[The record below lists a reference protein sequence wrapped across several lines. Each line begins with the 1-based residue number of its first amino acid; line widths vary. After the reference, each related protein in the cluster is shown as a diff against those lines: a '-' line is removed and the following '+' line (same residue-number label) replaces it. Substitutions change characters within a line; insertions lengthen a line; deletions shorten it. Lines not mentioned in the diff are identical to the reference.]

1 MRHVADVIHRFLQGR
16 QLEPDEV
23 LWGLLICAFIF
34 SSVHL
39 ITMFVTRWGDRRVTG
54 KALLFSVMLHLA
66 IAIGVVAVPMAPGIP
81 GGGAGED
88 QKGREDEHRIVIRS
102 VSDVVEREARDGK
115 VDGALAPVPVWD
127 RLPDA
132 KTTKLM
138 GPQPQTPSAAP
149 SKNVKRIEERTKRAE
164 LKSPDLASLPENQQP
179 PPTAAQE
186 EAAPIQ
192 RSVQTPAI
200 ETPKTTSTPQPEPR
214 LPLLP
219 RRETGAASSVTD
231 LKIQRQVQPPGLEPG
246 NGTRSREAGLP
257 QETASLPAATIPQP
271 TVPQSA
277 AGEPIGGKAA
287 PAPTPVNPSETPAR
301 SAPTSPS
308 GKPPTASGT
317 SLARDPV
324 NARIPEGRWM
334 ANVDRLRSSD
344 LTPGSQPQS
353 APAVGNYQSV
363 DPRPAAPSPEIQ
375 KSGIVPL
382 IVRRSAGIAPTY
394 RLRKLSNRKAN
405 ARQFGGNEQSER
417 AVEASLRW
425 LASVQNRD
433 GSWEAKAFGAGQVK
447 IDENGVDRD
456 YAGRDADSGVTA
468 LAILAFLGA
477 GYTHEEGQYAD
488 NVDRAL
494 RWLVGQQRTDGN
506 LGFGAGHFAMMYCH
520 GIATYAVA
528 EAYGMQNDPTSNTML
543 RDPLIRAARFIL
555 ENQNPDGGW
564 RYEKGQKSDISMSGW
579 QLMALKSAEIAG
591 VNIPLDAKSRLV
603 GFLKERS
610 LGDHGGLAAYRDG
623 ESPTASMTAE
633 ALFCKQMLGIR
644 RDNASS
650 QEAAEYLLARLPKR
664 TEFNEYYWYYGT
676 VAMYQ
681 YGGAGWQSWNEAVR
695 EILVSE
701 QQTGGEF
708 SGSWEPIGPWAKYG
722 GRIYATALS
731 TLCLEVYYRFLPL
744 YQIGSAVTD

>member
-1 MRHVADVIHRFLQGR
+1 MRHVADVIHRFLQGNR
-16 QLEPDEV
+16 LEPEEI
-23 LWGLLICAFIF
+23 LWGLLICAFLF

-39 ITMFVTRWGDRRVTG
+39 ITMFVTRWGDHRVTG
-54 KALLFSVMLHLA
+54 KALLFSLMLHFA
-66 IAIGVVAVPMAPGIP
+66 IVVGVVTVPMAPGIP
-81 GGGAGED
+81 GGGDGED
-88 QKGREDEHRIVIRS
+88 QRGREDEHRLVIHS
-102 VSDVVEREARDGK
+102 VSDAAAREARDGK
-115 VDGALAPVPVWD
+115 LDGAPAAVWD
-127 RLPDA
+127 RLPAA

-138 GPQPQTPSAAP
+138 GPKAQEPPATPQ
-149 SKNVKRIEERTKRAE
+149 NVKRLEERPKPAE
-164 LKSPDLASLPENQQP
+164 LKPPDLASLPENQQP
-179 PPTAAQE
+179 PPTAVKE
-186 EAAPIQ
+186 EAAPIP
-192 RSVQTPAI
+192 RSARTPEI
-200 ETPKTTSTPQPEPR
+200 ETPKPEPTARPEPR

-219 RRETGAASSVTD
+219 QRDAAPASTAD
-231 LKIQRQVQPPGLEPG
+231 LNVQRQGLEPG
-246 NGTRSREAGLP
+246 NGIRNREAGLP
-257 QETASLPAATIPQP
+257 QDAASLPAATAPQP
-271 TVPQSA
+271 TVPPNTA
-277 AGEPIGGKAA
+277 DEPASEKAA
-287 PAPTPVNPSETPAR
+287 PAPTAVSPVE
-301 SAPTSPS
+301 PTSPTS
-308 GKPPTASGT
+308 PPTSTSPPGKPSIGSGT
-317 SLARDPV
+317 SFARDTV
-324 NARIPEGRWM
+324 NARISDGHWM
-334 ANVDRLRSSD
+334 ANVDRLRSGDAS
-344 LTPGSQPQS
+344 PGSQPQS
-353 APAVGNYQSV
+353 SPPGGNYQSV

-405 ARQFGGNEQSER
+405 ARQFGGNDQSER

-494 RWLVGQQRTDGN
+494 RWLVGQQRSDGN
-506 LGFGAGHFAMMYCH
+506 LGYGAGHFAMMYCH
-520 GIATYAVA
+520 GIATYAAA

-543 RDPLIRAARFIL
+543 RDPLLRAVRFIL
-555 ENQNPDGGW
+555 DNQNPDGGW

-591 VNIPLDAKSRLV
+591 VNIPREAKSRMV
-603 GFLKERS
+603 GFLRERS
-610 LGDHGGLAAYRDG
+610 LGDHGGLAAYREG

-644 RDNASS
+644 RNNASS

-664 TEFNEYYWYYGT
+664 SEFNEYYWYYGT

-701 QQTGGEF
+701 QQTTGEF
-708 SGSWEPIGPWAKYG
+708 AGSWEPIGPWAKYG

>member
-1 MRHVADVIHRFLQGR
+1 MRYVADVIHRFLQGR
-16 QLEPDEV
+16 QLEPEEV
-23 LWGLLICAFIF
+23 LWGLLICAFLF

-54 KALLFSVMLHLA
+54 KALLFSLMLHFA

-88 QKGREDEHRIVIRS
+88 QKGLENEHRIVIHS
-102 VSDVVEREARDGK
+102 VSDAVDREARDGK
-115 VDGALAPVPVWD
+115 ANGAQAPVWD
-127 RLPDA
+127 RLPAA

-138 GPQPQTPSAAP
+138 GPEPQTPSAALP
-149 SKNVKRIEERTKRAE
+149 KNLNRIEDRPQPAE
-164 LKSPDLASLPENQQP
+164 LKPPDLASLPENQQP

-186 EAAPIQ
+186 AASLIQ
-192 RSVQTPAI
+192 HSAKIPEI
-200 ETPKTTSTPQPEPR
+200 EVPKSLSKSPPEPR
-214 LPLLP
+214 VPLLP
-219 RRETGAASSVTD
+219 QRDAATGRSAKDFNV
-231 LKIQRQVQPPGLEPG
+231 KRQLQPQGLEPG
-246 NGTRSREAGLP
+246 NGARHREAGLP
-257 QETASLPAATIPQP
+257 TDTAALPAATSPQP
-271 TVPQSA
+271 TATPSA
-277 AGEPIGGKAA
+277 ASEPTAVKAT
-287 PAPTPVNPSETPAR
+287 PAPTALSTSEPVL
-301 SAPTSPS
+301 PTKQASPS
-308 GKPPTASGT
+308 AKLAAGNGATM
-317 SLARDPV
+317 ARDPV
-324 NARIPEGRWM
+324 NAHISEGRWM

-344 LTPGSQPQS
+344 LTPTSPPQS
-353 APAVGNYQSV
+353 APPVGNYQSV

-382 IVRRSAGIAPTY
+382 IVRRSAGVAPTY

-405 ARQFGGNEQSER
+405 ARQFGGNDQSER

-468 LAILAFLGA
+468 LSILAFLGA

-494 RWLVGQQRTDGN
+494 RWLIGQQRADGN
-506 LGFGAGHFAMMYCH
+506 LGAGAGHFAMMYCH

-543 RDPLIRAARFIL
+543 RDPLVRAVRFIL
-555 ENQNPDGGW
+555 DNQNPDGGW
-564 RYEKGQKSDISMSGW
+564 RYEKGQKSDISMFGW

-591 VNIPLDAKSRLV
+591 VKIPFDAKSRMV

-664 TEFNEYYWYYGT
+664 AEFNEYYWYYGT

-681 YGGAGWQSWNEAVR
+681 FGGAGWQSWNEAVR
-695 EILVSE
+695 AILVSE
-701 QQTGGEF
+701 QQTGGDF
-708 SGSWEPIGPWAKYG
+708 AGSWEPIGPWAKYG

>member
-1 MRHVADVIHRFLQGR
+1 MRHVADALHRFLQGS
-16 QLEPDEV
+16 QLEPEEV
-23 LWGLLICAFIF
+23 LWGLLICAFLF

-39 ITMFVTRWGDRRVTG
+39 ITMFVTRWGDHRVTG
-54 KALLFSVMLHLA
+54 KALLFSLMLHFA

-88 QKGREDEHRIVIRS
+88 QKGPEDEHRIVIRS
-102 VSDVVEREARDGK
+102 VSDAVDREARDGK
-115 VDGALAPVPVWD
+115 LDGAPAPVWD
-127 RLPDA
+127 RLPAA

-138 GPQPQTPSAAP
+138 GPQPQTPSAASP
-149 SKNVKRIEERTKRAE
+149 KNVARIEERPKPAE
-164 LKSPDLASLPENQQP
+164 LKPPDLASLPENQQP

-186 EAAPIQ
+186 EAGPIQ
-192 RSVQTPAI
+192 RSPRTPEI
-200 ETPKTTSTPQPEPR
+200 ETPKTESTSRPEPR

-219 RRETGAASSVTD
+219 RREAAPASSARD
-231 LKIQRQVQPPGLEPG
+231 LNVQRQVQPQGLEPG
-246 NGTRSREAGLP
+246 NGTRNREAGLP
-257 QETASLPAATIPQP
+257 QNAAALPTATAPQP
-271 TVPQSA
+271 TVPPSA
-277 AGEPIGGKAA
+277 ADEPTVAKAA
-287 PAPTPVNPSETPAR
+287 PAPMAAGPSELPAAR
-301 SAPTSPS
+301 PAPASPR
-308 GKPPTASGT
+308 GKPTTGSGM
-317 SLARDPV
+317 SLARDTV
-324 NARIPEGRWM
+324 NARISEGRWM
-334 ANVDRLRSSD
+334 ANVDRLRSGD
-344 LTPGSQPQS
+344 LSPGSQPQS
-353 APAVGNYQSV
+353 APPIGNYQSV

-405 ARQFGGNEQSER
+405 ARQFGGNDQSER

-456 YAGRDADSGVTA
+456 YAGRDADNGVTA

-494 RWLVGQQRTDGN
+494 RWLIGQQRSDGN
-506 LGFGAGHFAMMYCH
+506 LGFGAGHFATMYCH
-520 GIATYAVA
+520 GIASYAVA

-543 RDPLIRAARFIL
+543 RDPLVRAVRFIL
-555 ENQNPDGGW
+555 DNQNPDGGW
-564 RYEKGQKSDISMSGW
+564 RYEKGQKSDISMFGW

-591 VNIPLDAKSRLV
+591 VSIPLEAKSRMV

-610 LGDHGGLAAYRDG
+610 LGDHGGLAAYREG

-633 ALFCKQMLGIR
+633 ALFCKQMLGLR

-664 TEFNEYYWYYGT
+664 SEFNEYYWYYGT

-695 EILVSE
+695 AILVSE

-708 SGSWEPIGPWAKYG
+708 AGSWEPIGPWAKYG